1 MITRLDMYVGEI
13 LAKLKEKGW
22 DDNTIVVFTSDN
34 GPHEEGGADPDF
46 FNRDG
51 LLQGKKR
58 STYEGGIRVPF
69 IVRWPGQ
76 IKAGSVSDHQFAFYD
91 LMPTFCDLA
100 GISGY
105 PDAFK
110 NPNLANDYFDGISIY
125 PTLMGQTD
133 KQQKHDYL
141 YWEFHETNM
150 LGLRMGDW
158 KMVVQGGQ
166 CKLFDL
172 ANDVHEDH
180 DVSAKYPVVVEKM
193 KNIIRSAHT
202 ENSLFKV
209 TLP

>member
-1 MITRLDMYVGEI
+1 M
-13 LAKLKEKGW
+13 
-22 DDNTIVVFTSDN
+22 
-34 GPHEEGGADPDF
+34 
-46 FNRDG
+46 
-51 LLQGKKR
+51 
-58 STYEGGIRVPF
+58 
-69 IVRWPGQ
+69 RWPGQ

-133 KQQKHDYL
+133 NQQKHDYL